1 MMREIF
7 TVFCK
12 KSAWGHMILSAVV
25 FFAIA
30 LPFRSLFTLLPGVT
44 EIRPANMVPLVFGIQ
59 FGPAAAWGISIGN
72 LISDILSGSNV
83 FVCLT
88 GFIANFF
95 YTYIPYKLWYTLR
108 LGKEPIHP
116 VRLNTVLE
124 IVKYILVVLIDSFV
138 ITVSLSLIFEAA
150 GFQSFVSSFPL
161 LFFNNFDF
169 AVILGIPVLSFWSK
183 TRLRSEVP
191 EYRENTKLQRSAR
204 WLDLPLVIIAVIGV
218 GYFFYSLFQGGE
230 VNSSLALGFLCVA
243 IAGLL
248 LYAFRPTGKVEPLPP
263 SREGVKISIKA
274 KVTIGF
280 LLLTLVFLVLLA
292 VVSYNALKVG
302 GELNRLEVWNYIYLV
317 LGITINLLYGIAIL
331 FLWYVERNITTPVEQ
346 LSYLTELY
354 ARQEHE
360 HDENLAMRLQQLAD
374 TIPQRDE
381 IGALAVS
388 FRNMIGELDDYM
400 ANLAAVT
407 ADKERIATELNVATQ
422 IQASMLPCIFPAFP
436 GRREFDVYATMTP
449 AKEVGGDFYDFFL
462 VDDDH
467 LALVIAD
474 VSGKGVPA
482 ALFMVIAKTL
492 LKNAAQTGLS
502 PKAILEKVNNQ
513 LCESNEAEMFVTV
526 WLGIYE
532 ISTGKL
538 TAANAGHEYPAV
550 KHKNG
555 KFELFKDTHGFVLAG
570 MEGSRYREY
579 ELDLK
584 AGDMLFV
591 YTDGVAEATDA
602 ANTLYGTERMLD
614 ALNLACEEEAVP
626 EDLLRN
632 VKKSIDRFVGEAPQF
647 DDITMLALKIKDVR
661 LEGMKKISVPPQ
673 LSSID
678 TVTAFCEECLAEQ
691 NAPMNVVSQ
700 INIAVDEI
708 FSNIARYSGATSV
721 SIGCEAEKDHVVL
734 RFADNGRP
742 YDPTKKADPDITL
755 SAEERDIGGLG
766 IFMVKKSMDEIAY
779 EYTDGFNILTIQKR
793 W

>member
-1 MMREIF
+1 MREIF
-7 TVFCK
+7 TVFRK
-12 KSAWGHMILSAVV
+12 KSAWGHMVLSAVV

-72 LISDILSGSNV
+72 LISDILSGSNA
-83 FVCLT
+83 FVCVT
-88 GFIANFF
+88 GFVVNFF

-138 ITVSLSLIFEAA
+138 TTVSLSLIFEAA
-150 GFQSFVSSFPL
+150 GFQSFASSFPL

-169 AVILGIPVLSFWSK
+169 AIILGIPVLSFWNK
-183 TRLRSEVP
+183 THLRSVVP
-191 EYRENTKLQRSAR
+191 ETSKVHSGAR
-204 WLDLPLVIIAVIGV
+204 WLDLPLVIIAVIGI
-218 GYFFYSLFQGGE
+218 GYFLYSLLQGG
-230 VNSSLALGFLCVA
+230 VANSSLAMGFLCVA
-243 IAGLL
+243 IAGLVV
-248 LYAFRPTGKVEPLPP
+248 YAFRPAGKVEPLPL

-292 VVSYNALKVG
+292 VVSYNALQVG
-302 GELNRLEVWNYIYLV
+302 GELDRLEVWNYIYLV

-331 FLWYVERNITTPVEQ
+331 FLWYVERNITTPVEH
-346 LSYLTELY
+346 LSHLTELY
-354 ARQEHE
+354 AKQEHE
-360 HDENLAMRLQQLAD
+360 HDESLTLKLHELAD
-374 TIPQRDE
+374 SIPQGDE
-381 IGALAVS
+381 IGALALS
-388 FRNMIGELDDYM
+388 FRNMMGEIDNYM
-400 ANLAAVT
+400 VNLAAVT

-436 GRREFDVYATMTP
+436 SRKEFDIYATMTP
-449 AKEVGGDFYDFFL
+449 AKEVGGDFYDYFL

-467 LALVIAD
+467 LVLVIAD

-513 LCESNEAEMFVTV
+513 LCENNEAEMFVTV
-526 WLGIYE
+526 WLGIFE

-550 KHKNG
+550 KHRDG
-555 KFELFKDTHGFVLAG
+555 KFELYQDKHGFVLAG
-570 MEGSRYREY
+570 MEGARYREY
-579 ELDLK
+579 EMVLK
-584 AGDMLFV
+584 SGDTLFV

-602 ANTLYGTERMLD
+602 ANMLYGTERMLV
-614 ALNLACEEEAVP
+614 ALNRNENANPEE
-626 EDLLRN
+626 LLQN
-632 VKKSIDRFVGEAPQF
+632 VKEDIDVFVGEAPQF
-647 DDITMLALKIKDVR
+647 DDITMLAFKVKDIP

-673 LSSID
+673 LSSMD
-678 TVTAFCEECLAEQ
+678 TVTTFFETCLAEQ
-691 NAPMNVVSQ
+691 NAPMKVVSQ

-708 FSNIARYSGATSV
+708 FSNIARYSGATAV
-721 SIGCEAEKDHVVL
+721 SIGCQVEKDRVVL

-742 YDPTKKADPDITL
+742 YDPTEKTDPDITL

-766 IFMVKKSMDEIAY
+766 IYMVKKTMDEIAY
-779 EYTDGFNILTIQKR
+779 TYTDGFNILTIQKR